1 MTRPRPTWFAFLRN
15 AGPSV
20 RAWRKRTHITAHQLA
35 DRAGLHANTLYL
47 FERGETVASSTLG
60 DILDAVGV
68 VAPELIMDE
77 GTAEI
82 ERLRGLLR
90 AETRKANK
98 LRTENNRLK
107 AQQRAKDKP

>member
-1 MTRPRPTWFAFLRN
+1 MSARPTWFAFLRN

-20 RAWRKRTHITAHQLA
+20 RAWRKRCHLSASELA
-35 DRAGLHANTLYL
+35 DRAGIHVNTLYL
-47 FERGETVASSTLG
+47 FERGETVSSATMG

-68 VAPELIMDE
+68 AAPEFIADE
-77 GTAEI
+77 STAEM

-90 AETRKANK
+90 AEQRKSSK

-107 AQQRAKDKP
+107 AQR

>member
-1 MTRPRPTWFAFLRN
+1 MTRPTWFSFLRN

-20 RAWRKRTHITAHQLA
+20 RAWRKRAHVTAHQLA
-35 DRAGLHANTLYL
+35 DRAGLHVNTLYL
-47 FERGETVASSTLG
+47 FERGETVSSATLG

-68 VAPELIMDE
+68 IPPKLIMDE

-90 AETRKANK
+90 AEQRKTNK
-98 LRTENNRLK
+98 LRTENNRMK
-107 AQQRAKDKP
+107 AQRRAKDHA

>member
-35 DRAGLHANTLYL
+35 ARAGLHVNTLYL
-47 FERGETVASSTLG
+47 LERGETVSSATLG

-68 VAPELIMDE
+68 IPPELIMDE

-90 AETRKANK
+90 AEQRKSNK

-107 AQQRAKDKP
+107 ARKRTGGHP